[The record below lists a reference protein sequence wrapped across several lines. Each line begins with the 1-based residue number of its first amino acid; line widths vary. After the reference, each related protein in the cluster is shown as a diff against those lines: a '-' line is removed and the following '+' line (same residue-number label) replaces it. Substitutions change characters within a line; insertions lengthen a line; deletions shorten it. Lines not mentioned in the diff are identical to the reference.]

1 MDRCTKRIL
10 LPQNV
15 LYWIPTHRNSKFN
28 KKRSLVRG
36 LLKDNVQERRS
47 DCNETNDIL
56 NKIMEAHTN
65 KTAAATTTIT
75 ATDSNSNSTTLSDE
89 DLIDILL
96 SVLMSGYKT
105 LSTALTYA
113 IYLISRHPEWEK
125 RCLEE
130 TQDAITNNQH
140 QNSTNSSS
148 SSSSSISSNNKEL
161 DLPICRG
168 VIMEA
173 RVGRWKKNLSLKTVL
188 LFPKVTT

>member
-1 MDRCTKRIL
+1 MEKDIMDRCTKRIL

-89 DLIDILL
+89 DLIDILFKCINGG
-96 SVLMSGYKT
+96 V
-105 LSTALTYA
+105 
-113 IYLISRHPEWEK
+113 
-125 RCLEE
+125 
-130 TQDAITNNQH
+130 
-140 QNSTNSSS
+140 QNSQYSADLRD
-148 SSSSSISSNNKEL
+148 ISHQSTS
-161 DLPICRG
+161 RMG
-168 VIMEA
+168 
-173 RVGRWKKNLSLKTVL
+173 KKMFGGNPRRHNQQSTS
-188 LFPKVTT
+188 

>member
-1 MDRCTKRIL
+1 M
-10 LPQNV
+10 
-15 LYWIPTHRNSKFN
+15 
-28 KKRSLVRG
+28 
-36 LLKDNVQERRS
+36 
-47 DCNETNDIL
+47 
-56 NKIMEAHTN
+56 A
-65 KTAAATTTIT
+65 
-75 ATDSNSNSTTLSDE
+75 
-89 DLIDILL
+89 
-96 SVLMSGYKT
+96 GYET

-140 QNSTNSSS
+140 HNSTNSS

-188 LFPKVTT
+188 LFPKATTQVYLSG